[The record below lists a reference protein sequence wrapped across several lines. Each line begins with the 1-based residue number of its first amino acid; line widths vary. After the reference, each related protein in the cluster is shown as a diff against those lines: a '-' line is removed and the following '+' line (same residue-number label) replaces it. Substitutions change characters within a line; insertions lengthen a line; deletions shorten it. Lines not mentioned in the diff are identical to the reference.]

1 MSNITKSG
9 FKQDFKHGIDLK
21 SKDLE
26 KGLEQAGVSKADV
39 AKLDANQDGV
49 LKGAELNSAFSY
61 VDGFDKNGSGS
72 SFSNSGTAGALY
84 SAFQSGRKAGPYHG
98 AAIKKAADNIV
109 AKDAAGYAY
118 DASPTS
124 SLKNLSGNKT
134 PGVTRP
140 RWLKDNNKCN
150 IFVGEA
156 LTQAGIKMPTFR
168 MQDGTEHYKNA
179 ERLPFDTKH
188 FDRVTDFK
196 DVKPGDVF
204 VYDYPSRGEST
215 AHTEVITSSDG
226 KGGLTASGAHGDGA
240 YDRDV
245 SQLWDGA
252 AYNSSERCWTK
263 PNGDKIY
270 LLRPTQKLNQ

>member
-1 MSNITKSG
+1 MSDISRSG
-9 FKQDFKHGIDLK
+9 FKKDFKYGIDIK

-26 KGLEQAGVSKADV
+26 KGLEKAGVSKEDV
-39 AKLDANQDGV
+39 AKLDTNQDGM
-49 LKGAELNSAFSY
+49 LKGAELNKAFSY

-72 SFSNSGTAGALY
+72 SFTNSGTAGAVY
-84 SAFQSGRKAGPYHG
+84 SAFQSGRKTGPYHG

-109 AKDAAGYAY
+109 AKDADGYAF
-118 DASPTS
+118 DAAPTS
-124 SLKNLSGNKT
+124 SLKNLSGNKK
-134 PGVTRP
+134 PGQSRP
-140 RWLKDNNKCN
+140 GWLKENNKCN

-156 LTQAGIKMPTFR
+156 LTQAGIRMPTFT
-168 MQDGTEHYKNA
+168 MSNGTEHYKNA

-204 VYDYPSRGEST
+204 VYDYPSVGEST

-226 KGGLTASGAHGDGA
+226 KGGLTASGAHSDGA

-245 SQLWDGA
+245 SHLWDGA
-252 AYNSSERCWTK
+252 KYDSMERCWTK
-263 PNGDKIY
+263 SNGDKIY